1 MITEKIIALLVT
13 GKTEAYVGSCKDY
26 IISFINRQT
35 PISLRVSNQSR
46 SDVQSELLLVICYN
60 YYY

>member
-35 PISLRVSNQSR
+35 PISLRVNQSL